1 MSVAYGFGIQGLL
14 PHDFSRDEVIGN
26 IRVLLRLRYCDQ
38 IVEVIHGKVLRFTLR
53 NNEVDIDE
61 MGGFKESEVLE
72 IWDDGFCGTIPNDAW
87 NKIAPD
93 GTSVF
98 LPSEEDFF
106 EQLGTVTNRPVYMES
121 TQNLINRIDEEIAL
135 GSFETTQEQVIHDLL
150 YYIRG
155 QVLLAQERHFVFTAS
170 F

>member
-14 PHDFSRDEVIGN
+14 PHDFSREEVIGN

-38 IVEVIHGKVLRFTLR
+38 IVEVIHGKALRFTLR
-53 NNEVDIDE
+53 NKEVYIDE
-61 MGGFKESEVLE
+61 LTGMKEAYVLE
-72 IWDDGFCGTIPNDAW
+72 KWDDGFCGTIPNDAW

-121 TQNLINRIDEEIAL
+121 TQNLINRIDEEIAV
-135 GSFETTQEQVIHDLL
+135 GAWETLEEQVIHDLL
-150 YYIRG
+150 YSIRG
-155 QVLLAQERHFVFTAS
+155 QVLLAQEEHLVFTAS